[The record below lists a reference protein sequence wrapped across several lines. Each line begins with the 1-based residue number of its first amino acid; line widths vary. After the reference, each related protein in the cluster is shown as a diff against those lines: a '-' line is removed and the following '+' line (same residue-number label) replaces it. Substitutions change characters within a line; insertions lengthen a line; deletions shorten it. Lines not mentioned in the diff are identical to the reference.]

1 MRQLNY
7 GQHPRGAFLL
17 GSWPKYSRVGTEV
30 PIPAQTLYGGVGEVW
45 VDEEFDEHIRANLIR
60 KRILN
65 EDREIME
72 IVAIIV
78 KSGIL

>member
-1 MRQLNY
+1 M
-7 GQHPRGAFLL
+7 
-17 GSWPKYSRVGTEV
+17 